1 MEKQPTT
8 TGAPPTCVSA
18 NKEGIKMDG
27 RLTRAEVREQVIQE
41 LDEMFVRLADRWR
54 LPSGDVAPLVQLEW
68 EERTVPA
75 AVDYCWSL
83 YDGNAPD

>member
-1 MEKQPTT
+1 
-8 TGAPPTCVSA
+8 
-18 NKEGIKMDG
+18 MDG

-54 LPSGDVAPLVQLEW
+54 LPSGDVDPLVQFAW

-75 AVDYCWSL
+75 AVDYCWSW